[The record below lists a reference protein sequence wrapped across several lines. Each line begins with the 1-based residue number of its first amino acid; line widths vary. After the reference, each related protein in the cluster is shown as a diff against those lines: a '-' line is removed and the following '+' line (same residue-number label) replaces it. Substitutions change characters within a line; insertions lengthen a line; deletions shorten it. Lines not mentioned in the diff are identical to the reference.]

1 MIEALYISM
10 TIIERF
16 LQDHAIFRK
25 HLADALAEAHAL
37 ADHATTPAVSDDDRA
52 FAHKLRRH
60 ARMEAELLFPAMQRA
75 GSEKDRHEMVQRY
88 IRHGNDEHHYVA
100 KRQAELHAYS
110 GGTQLNQWRTTL
122 NDFADGLRRHIELE
136 ETEIFPL
143 AQELLSP
150 AALTELNH
158 KADLVP

>member
-1 MIEALYISM
+1 M

-25 HLADALAEAHAL
+25 HLADTLALARDL
-37 ADHATTPAVSDDDRA
+37 SDQATAPAVSDDDRA

-75 GSEKDRHEMVQRY
+75 SSEKDRHETVQRY
-88 IRHGNDEHHYVA
+88 IRHGNDEHHSVA

-110 GGTQLNQWRTTL
+110 GGVQLSQWRTTL
-122 NDFADGLRRHIELE
+122 NDFADGLNRHIDLE
-136 ETEIFPL
+136 ENEIFPL

-150 AALTELNH
+150 ALLTELNQ
-158 KADLVP
+158 KADLVA